1 MLCQDALQVMKIVL
15 FSVSKPRWLEI
26 IVESYLQDPQAK
38 QLLSQLSITSPDTQG
53 FSLHDGV
60 IKLHDRIWV
69 GNHTGAKQAILL
81 ALHSSGVGGHSGFN
95 ATYHKVKSL
104 FSWPK
109 LKEDVKF
116 YVAHCTVCQQEKPD
130 MYPHPDC
137 YNHCRFLQKLGMWSA
152 WTL

>member
-69 GNHTGAKQAILL
+69 GNHT
-81 ALHSSGVGGHSGFN
+81 
-95 ATYHKVKSL
+95 
-104 FSWPK
+104 
-109 LKEDVKF
+109 E
-116 YVAHCTVCQQEKPD
+116 E
-130 MYPHPDC
+130 
-137 YNHCRFLQKLGMWSA
+137 
-152 WTL
+152 